1 MSAGTPSAARWGG
14 APRSGGWR
22 GRARG
27 RLNASRRCVL
37 TLALACTGAVALLAS
52 APAGADVFEPISLV
66 SAIAPP
72 EVPAGRAEQAD
83 YAHDPAISGDGRYVA
98 FDGSLGGVTGVW
110 RRDLQTGEVQQV
122 AGGDAELPSISES
135 GQYVSFTTNEGG
147 WLPADT
153 NGQVDAASPEHP
165 NVYVRNMALAPGEPG
180 AFLLAS
186 AVNNSE
192 ESLTYATSEPKVYGS
207 IAAGGSALSD
217 GPEGLKVAFVTTAIS
232 NLAGPETPAMQ
243 VAVRNLATKQTQLV
257 SVVYDPASGTETG
270 EPVPTSGEAAAV
282 YPGVKLAPRFPIP
295 APLSTMGAGASISAD
310 GSTVAWLGQEIELQ
324 APVLAHEPNM
334 RPEYTEP
341 LWRRIADG
349 PQAPTRRVT
358 GGGDPASAACAASG
372 ETTLSEPETLTDPCQ
387 GPFDTAP
394 QFSSTPGTWTLAPTG
409 DYLPRLSANGMTVAF
424 LSNARYVAG
433 GGEEFGT
440 AGEFSND
447 LYVVNMQEGLTRV
460 QAITRLT
467 ELAAGA
473 AEDWARVAPI
483 AAVAIS
489 PDGTQVA
496 FSTQRTLFPLG
507 SPAFVS
513 APAAEPGE
521 LELFD
526 ADLADQTLTRVTR
539 GFEGGP
545 SEQSHVELQPGKDP
559 YNGEQGAFSPSFST
573 GGNELAFASTA
584 ANLVYDDGNAPPAV
598 TEVQKNGR
606 DGSNAY
612 VVRRKTFGGEAPVQY
627 VSSPPANPALEPSWI
642 LSASARSLS
651 NGSVRLYIVA
661 PGPGRL
667 GIGAKSSVRTEV
679 AGKSTKG
686 KPARRSSA
694 SGARVVTTVAARTVA
709 SAAAQAR
716 GAVGELIASTLTLAP
731 RYRSLAGQRGGLS
744 ATVTISFSAPG
755 RPVLHDSI
763 PVTFLR
769 EVKRSTAHSSKARRS
784 SKAHGRSSK
793 ARRR

>member
-1 MSAGTPSAARWGG
+1 MSAASE
-14 APRSGGWR
+14 
-22 GRARG
+22 RAR
-27 RLNASRRCVL
+27 RLRARSPR
-37 TLALACTGAVALLAS
+37 TLRVALLCAIVAVS
-52 APAGADVFEPISLV
+52 AWVPAAAPADVFQPISLV

-72 EVPAGRAEQAD
+72 AVPADRAEQAD
-83 YAHDPAISGDGRYVA
+83 YAHDPALSGDSNYVA
-98 FDGSLGGVTGVW
+98 FDGSFGGVTGVW
-110 RRDLQTGEVQQV
+110 RRDIATGAVEPV
-122 AGGDAELPSISES
+122 AVGAAGSPQGSAELPSISEE
-135 GQYVSFTTNEGG
+135 GRYVSFTTSAPLVEGDHNEG
-147 WLPADT
+147 PD
-153 NGQVDAASPEHP
+153 
-165 NVYVRNMALAPGEPG
+165 VYVRDMDVPESETG
-180 AFLLAS
+180 AFTLAS
-186 AVNNSE
+186 AVNGTQ
-192 ESLTYATSEPKVYGS
+192 ESLTYTTSEPTRYGS

-243 VAVRNLATKQTQLV
+243 VAVRNLTTKQTQLV

-270 EPVPTSGEAAAV
+270 EPVPASGEFAAAV

-295 APLSTMGAGASISAD
+295 PPLSTMGVGASISAD
-310 GSTVAWLGQEIELQ
+310 GSTVAWLGQEIERQ

-341 LWRRIADG
+341 LWRRIDDG
-349 PQAPTRRVT
+349 PQAPIRRVT

-372 ETTLSEPETLTDPCQ
+372 ETTLLEPATVADPCQ
-387 GPFDTAP
+387 GPFNTAP
-394 QFSSTPGTWTLAPTG
+394 QFSATPGTWTLAPTG

-440 AGEFSND
+440 ADEFSND
-447 LYVVNMQEGLTRV
+447 LYVVNMEEGLTRV

-467 ELAAGA
+467 ELSAGA

-496 FSTQRTLFPLG
+496 FTTQRTLFPLG

-513 APAAEPGE
+513 APPAEPGE
-521 LELFD
+521 LEVFD
-526 ADLADQTLTRVTR
+526 ADLADQTLTRVTQS
-539 GFEGGP
+539 FKGGP
-545 SEQSHVELQPGKDP
+545 SEQSHVEIEPGEDP

-573 GGNELAFASTA
+573 DGNELAFASTA

-606 DGSNAY
+606 DGSNVY
-612 VVRRKTFGGEAPVQY
+612 VVRRKTFGGEAPAQY
-627 VSSPPANPALEPSWI
+627 VSAPPANQALEPSWI

-651 NGSVRLYIVA
+651 NGSVQLYIVA

-667 GIGAKSSVRTEV
+667 GIGAKSSVRI
-679 AGKSTKG
+679 AAASKSTKG

-709 SAAAQAR
+709 TAAAQAR
-716 GAVGELIASTLTLAP
+716 DTVGELITSTLTLAP
-731 RYRSLAGQRGGLS
+731 LYRSLAAARGGLS
-744 ATVTISFSAPG
+744 ATVTVTFTAPG
-755 RPVLHDSI
+755 RPVLRDTI

-769 EVKRSTAHSSKARRS
+769 EVKGSTAHSSKARRS

-793 ARRR
+793 ATRR